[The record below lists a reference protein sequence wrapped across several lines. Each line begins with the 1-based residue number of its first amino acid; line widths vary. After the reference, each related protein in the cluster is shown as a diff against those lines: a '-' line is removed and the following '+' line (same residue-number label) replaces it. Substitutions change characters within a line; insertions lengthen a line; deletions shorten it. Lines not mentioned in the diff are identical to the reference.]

1 VEVAVPAVAMVV
13 PRAVPERGVT
23 AVAVVAMVARAV
35 HPVTGTA
42 PAGLRTPVVLTQ
54 VHAIPE
60 PARLGTGF
68 REPALRASVSAC
80 VVPGLREVGQSQS
93 RNGEGDDLPESAFMY
108 VGTLD
113 DARKKQLA
121 DEGMVF
127 VEKALA
133 IKGDF
138 VEALIYKGLLLREQA
153 KLTRNPATRNSLI
166 EEAQLLQKRAVELKK
181 EQDAELA
188 EKAKQAAAAAS
199 TSN

>member
-93 RNGEGDDLPESAFMY
+93 RNGEGDDRVLDAVHCLLSSVLAKAF
-108 VGTLD
+108 GF
-113 DARKKQLA
+113 AC
-121 DEGMVF
+121 
-127 VEKALA
+127 
-133 IKGDF
+133 
-138 VEALIYKGLLLREQA
+138 
-153 KLTRNPATRNSLI
+153 
-166 EEAQLLQKRAVELKK
+166 AVRLGIRR
-181 EQDAELA
+181 
-188 EKAKQAAAAAS
+188 
-199 TSN
+199 